1 MPFCHAVYDVGEV
14 GFRVEA
20 AQLGG
25 FQHGL
30 DDGGALATGFGTE
43 EQVVFARDGDGAQS
57 AFSGGVVDADAAVG
71 GVEAQILPAADSV
84 IDRFGV
90 TWRHLLE
97 ELDRPALKP
106 LPAEPYV
113 FAEWRIRRVGID
125 YHVDVGRHY
134 YSVPHRFAKAQVEAR
149 LTARNVEI
157 FVNGERLAAHMRGSG
172 NGPHPCILCQS
183 SN

>member
-57 AFSGGVVDADAAVG
+57 AFSGGVSM
-71 GVEAQILPAADSV
+71 PMRPSV
-84 IDRFGV
+84 V
-90 TWRHLLE
+90 
-97 ELDRPALKP
+97 
-106 LPAEPYV
+106 
-113 FAEWRIRRVGID
+113 
-125 YHVDVGRHY
+125 
-134 YSVPHRFAKAQVEAR
+134 
-149 LTARNVEI
+149 
-157 FVNGERLAAHMRGSG
+157 
-172 NGPHPCILCQS
+172 
-183 SN
+183 